1 MKLAKAL
8 GMWPGAF
15 LPIKQNHPMKEF
27 MLFFIFEDLAALEK
41 ANQAEMNGGNG
52 CFSWI
57 EKLEGKYV
65 GGNALRPEGKR
76 VSGKDRV
83 VTDRAG
89 SEIKEMIGGYFLV
102 KAKDLEE
109 VTRSVQEGFWEFDS
123 GATVE
128 IREVMAM
135 ES

>member
-1 MKLAKAL
+1 
-8 GMWPGAF
+8 
-15 LPIKQNHPMKEF
+15 
-27 MLFFIFEDLAALEK
+27 
-41 ANQAEMNGGNG
+41 
-52 CFSWI
+52 
-57 EKLEGKYV
+57 
-65 GGNALRPEGKR
+65 LRPEGKR

-135 ES
+135 GS

>member
-1 MKLAKAL
+1 
-8 GMWPGAF
+8 
-15 LPIKQNHPMKEF
+15 
-27 MLFFIFEDLAALEK
+27 
-41 ANQAEMNGGNG
+41 
-52 CFSWI
+52 
-57 EKLEGKYV
+57 
-65 GGNALRPEGKR
+65 
-76 VSGKDRV
+76 V

>member
-1 MKLAKAL
+1 MKLEKAL
-8 GMWPGAF
+8 GIWPGAL

-76 VSGKDRV
+76 VSGKGPRGYRSCRQRDQGNDRRLFSGEGQGPGRG
-83 VTDRAG
+83 DP
-89 SEIKEMIGGYFLV
+89 IGARRLLG
-102 KAKDLEE
+102 
-109 VTRSVQEGFWEFDS
+109 
-123 GATVE
+123 
-128 IREVMAM
+128 IR
-135 ES
+135 